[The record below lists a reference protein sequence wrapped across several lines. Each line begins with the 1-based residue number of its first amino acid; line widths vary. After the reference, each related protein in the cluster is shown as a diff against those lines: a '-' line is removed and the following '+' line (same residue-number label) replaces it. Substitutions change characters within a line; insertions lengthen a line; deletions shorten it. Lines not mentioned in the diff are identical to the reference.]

1 MVKINYNLLYLASES
16 SRLRIKEISKL
27 LRKSSQRLKYNLKTF
42 EKEAIIKNPY
52 TVFDYSYFGI
62 LLFKVYFKGA
72 YISEKDKEDI
82 FKTLLDNPY
91 ITSIYELSGGYDLV
105 LEFCTPNPSR
115 FNKELKKISSQ
126 IPTLNNYKVILN
138 VVSHLFTRRYL
149 LKKGTYFPVGV
160 DVILGG
166 DRTMDHFSKNELS
179 VLGTLLSNPKV
190 KLTKLG
196 KATNLN
202 IKTSNSILNSL
213 QERKIIK
220 GFKCLIDINKV
231 GIEKVRLFLKLHN
244 IDPERD
250 QALLN
255 FANQKKEI
263 VQLNKTVG
271 DWDMEIDIETFDR
284 KKIRG
289 IIVELREEFKDI
301 IQTFNLIEFFKYYK
315 RSYLPMYL
323 FDEKT
328 NNL

>member
-1 MVKINYNLLYLASES
+1 MVRIDLDLLYLSSES
-16 SRLRIKEISKL
+16 SRLRINEIGKL

-42 EKEAIIKNPY
+42 EKEGIIKNPY
-52 TVFDYSYFGI
+52 AVFDYSYFGI

-72 YISEKDKEDI
+72 YISEKDREDI
-82 FKTLLDNPY
+82 FKTLHDNPY

-126 IPTLNNYKVILN
+126 IPTLNNYKIILN
-138 VVSHLFTRRYL
+138 VVSHLFTRQYL
-149 LKKGTYFPVGV
+149 LKKGTYFPIGV

-166 DRTMDHFSKNELS
+166 DRTMEQFSKNELS
-179 VLGTLLSNPKV
+179 VLKTLLLNPNV

-196 KATNLN
+196 KAANLN
-202 IKTSNSILNSL
+202 IKTSNLILNSL
-213 QERKIIK
+213 QERKVIK
-220 GFKCLIDINKV
+220 GFKYLIDINKV
-231 GIEKVRLFLKLHN
+231 GIEKIRLFLKLHN
-244 IDPERD
+244 LNPKRD

-284 KKIRG
+284 KKIRE

-301 IQTFNLIEFFKYYK
+301 IQTFNLIEFFRYYK
-315 RSYLPMYL
+315 RSYIPMYL